1 MKTFIRKN
9 KKHLLYTLL
18 ALVLFSCG
26 NKLTEGRIVN
36 KFYEPPRHYTVSE
49 YDVALKMPVVRSR
62 YDDEDYVFIVGNI
75 IDSDTIIERFEVAHK
90 TYDSF
95 SIGDWIGF
103 EH

>member
-1 MKTFIRKN
+1 MKTLIKRHGR
-9 KKHLLYTLL
+9 HLLYTLL

-26 NKLTEGRIVN
+26 NKLTKGRIVN

-49 YDVALKMPVVRSR
+49 YDVVLKMPVVRSR

-75 IDSDTIIERFEVAHK
+75 IEGDTIIERFEVTHK

-95 SIGDWIGF
+95 RIGDWIEF